1 METRLA
7 GAWLPP
13 TFLALALAGGCS
25 SLPGS
30 SEQQGTAIG
39 GAAGAATGAAIG
51 GSDHRLLGALL
62 GGVIGA
68 GGGYMIGSRRDRLE
82 GTPSDQ
88 TAAQAAVEDAERN
101 PAQVS
106 DVGDASTAD
115 LNDDGFVTAD
125 EITAMSNAGLND
137 DEMLSRLRATGQVF
151 ELTERERSH
160 LRAQGVSRDVLNR
173 MEQLNT

>member
-1 METRLA
+1 MKTHLRGACLPAAVLA
-7 GAWLPP
+7 I
-13 TFLALALAGGCS
+13 ALAGGCS

-39 GAAGAATGAAIG
+39 GAAGAATGAALG

-62 GGVIGA
+62 GGVVGA
-68 GGGYMIGSRRDRLE
+68 GGGYMIGTRRDRLE

-88 TAAQAAVEDAERN
+88 TAAQAAIEDAKRN

-106 DVGDASTAD
+106 DVAGASTAD

-125 EITAMSNAGLND
+125 EITAMSDSGLND
-137 DEMLSRLRATGQVF
+137 SEILSRLRATGQVF
-151 ELTERERSH
+151 ELTEAERSNLLEH
-160 LRAQGVSRDVLNR
+160 GVSRNVLNG
-173 MEQLNT
+173 MEELNA